1 MTASIAART
10 ERIADLIRL
19 SIGMKSPDSGQVSW
33 RCRHVP
39 LHRLRAD
46 AEQVHRLVTTVCSD
60 MWGDAA
66 DRDMVHAAYCAL
78 DDRLLEQAPPV
89 PQTAMVR
96 LRA

>member
-66 DRDMVHAAYCAL
+66 DREMVHAAYCAL
-78 DDRLLEQAPPV
+78 DDRLLEQAAHLPEP
-89 PQTAMVR
+89 AMVR

>member
-1 MTASIAART
+1 MNASIAART

-19 SIGMKSPDSGQVSW
+19 SIGMKSSDSGMVSW
-33 RCRHVP
+33 RCRHLP

-46 AEQVHRLVTTVCSD
+46 AEQVHRFVTTVCTD

-66 DRDMVHAAYCAL
+66 DNDMVQAAWWAL
-78 DDRLLEQAPPV
+78 DARMLEQPGGEERP
-89 PQTAMVR
+89 R

>member
-1 MTASIAART
+1 MNASIAART

-19 SIGMKSPDSGQVSW
+19 SIGMKSPDSGTVSW
-33 RCRHVP
+33 RCRHLP

-46 AEQVHRLVTTVCSD
+46 ADQVHRLVTNVCSD

-66 DRDMVHAAYCAL
+66 DKDMVQAAYCAL
-78 DDRLLEQAPPV
+78 DARMLQVEPV
-89 PQTAMVR
+89 DSERAR